1 MGSAK
6 AGLEWHGSTLLRRV
20 SGVLARVV
28 DGPVIV
34 VRAPG
39 QPLPEPVP
47 GAVVVADPH
56 PGLGPLIGLAT
67 GLRAAA
73 EAGAELAF
81 VAATDLPFLHP
92 ALVRR
97 VLRELSGAGPDTR
110 VVWPLVDGFPQPLVA
125 AYRTALASA
134 LDELAGG
141 GERRLRALADHVRVR
156 ELDAAALLADPALAA
171 VDPELTSV
179 RNVNSPTDYAA
190 ARARPAPSVTVRVG
204 GRARRVHAAT
214 LGAAAEAGG
223 LCDPAP
229 NDPAP
234 NDPAL
239 GGPGRAPG
247 RVEPPAVVRE
257 ADGAGEIVSRD
268 GQLPLAAGDTV
279 ELRPSGR
286 TAR

>member
-1 MGSAK
+1 MVLVGGFSSRMGSAK

-28 DGPVIV
+28 DDPVIV

-39 QPLPEPVP
+39 QPLPEPAP

-73 EAGAELAF
+73 DAGAELAF

-97 VLRELSGAGPDTR
+97 VLRELSGADPDTR
-110 VVWPLVDGFPQPLVA
+110 VVWPLVGGFPQPLVA
-125 AYRTALASA
+125 AYRTALAPD

-141 GERRLRALADHVRVR
+141 GERRLRALADHFRVR
-156 ELDAAALLADPALAA
+156 ELDAAALLGDPALAA
-171 VDPELTSV
+171 VDPELASV

-204 GRARRVHAAT
+204 GRSTRVHAAT
-214 LGAAAEAGG
+214 LGAAAEAGPSG
-223 LCDPAP
+223 E
-229 NDPAP
+229 
-234 NDPAL
+234 
-239 GGPGRAPG
+239 
-247 RVEPPAVVRE
+247 VEPPAVVRE

-268 GQLPLAAGDTV
+268 GQLPLAAGDSV